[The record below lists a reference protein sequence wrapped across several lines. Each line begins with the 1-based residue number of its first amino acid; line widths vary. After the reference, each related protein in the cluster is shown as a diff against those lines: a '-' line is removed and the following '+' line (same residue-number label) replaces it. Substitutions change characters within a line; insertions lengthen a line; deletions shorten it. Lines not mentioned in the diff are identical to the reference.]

1 MLHGRII
8 FWRDT
13 VAAKD
18 VEPRMLPSGEHP
30 HQLPGNLTLGKKH
43 PEYLVPE
50 DGLQLFQLKRRGD
63 AEHVPAAVETAIRHE
78 DVAVGIE
85 SEKISESLDGDD
97 GAGDRIF
104 FGNRIPDKDLQG
116 FPGTLTPSPLS
127 RQKIGLYLVHSQ
139 AACFGCC
146 RVAGFS

>member
-1 MLHGRII
+1 M
-8 FWRDT
+8 
-13 VAAKD
+13 
-18 VEPRMLPSGEHP
+18 
-30 HQLPGNLTLGKKH
+30 
-43 PEYLVPE
+43 PE

-116 FPGTLTPSPLS
+116 FPGTAAE
-127 RQKIGLYLVHSQ
+127 IGKKLPVIEEVSAQDFRDAEDEMPVRNLLED
-139 AACFGCC
+139 CT
-146 RVAGFS
+146 